1 MLESGM
7 TTDEYEVMQRAV
19 DARRSELK
27 RARDAMSEGV
37 DEAQALA
44 VALTWRRQVNA
55 LDAAWDATQCLIW
68 ADARAHSTVTADTP
82 TVSSDGTS

>member
-27 RARDAMSEGV
+27 RSRDAMSEGV
-37 DEAQALA
+37 DESQALA

-55 LDAAWDATQCLIW
+55 LDAAWAATKRLIR
-68 ADARAHSTVTADTP
+68 ADAAHHSTVTAATP